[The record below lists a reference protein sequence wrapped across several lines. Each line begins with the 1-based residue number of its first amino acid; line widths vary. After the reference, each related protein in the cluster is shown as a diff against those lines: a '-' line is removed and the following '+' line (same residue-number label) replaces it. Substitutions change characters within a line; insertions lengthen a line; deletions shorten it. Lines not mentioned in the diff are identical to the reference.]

1 MAALRDD
8 DIHHVFPFTH
18 TFCAYGLYM
27 TIHAYNEPNSL
38 LALDRIGQKIICRFS
53 GKPNCD
59 ISLQEIE
66 QPGTYETDNAVL

>member
-1 MAALRDD
+1 
-8 DIHHVFPFTH
+8 
-18 TFCAYGLYM
+18 M

-53 GKPNCD
+53 GKPNYD

-66 QPGTYETDNAVL
+66 QPGTYKTDNAVL

>member
-1 MAALRDD
+1 M
-8 DIHHVFPFTH
+8 II
-18 TFCAYGLYM
+18 Y
-27 TIHAYNEPNSL
+27 AYNEPNSL

-66 QPGTYETDNAVL
+66 QPGTYETDNTVL